1 MEFSNINWLAVFVA
15 SICSFAIGAIW
26 FGPKTFYPIWMKF
39 QGRSVPTERVDM
51 SAGAT
56 VAMFGGTY
64 LGALIQV
71 STLGIFISISRSLDP
86 AFGAAQ
92 GALSGALL
100 GFGIGAAASLS
111 HRLFAQTNHKVAD
124 AYKVWIIEVG
134 QDIVCLTV
142 AGLIIGAWV

>member
-1 MEFSNINWLAVFVA
+1 MS
-15 SICSFAIGAIW
+15 GA
-26 FGPKTFYPIWMKF
+26 
-39 QGRSVPTERVDM
+39 
-51 SAGAT
+51 AT
-56 VAMFGGTY
+56 AAMFGGTY

-71 STLGIFISISRSLDP
+71 STLAIFISLSRQIDP

-92 GALSGALL
+92 GALTGALL

-111 HRLFAQTNHKVAD
+111 HRIFAQSNNKVAD
-124 AYKVWIIEVG
+124 AYKVWLIEVG